1 MTNEKEGDTE
11 TLRRFIEIVDEA
23 LAAGEWQG
31 THLLRS
37 MEKKI
42 KGLREEAEQ
51 LQLQLKEESMAKSIG
66 AGGSSSSNLET
77 VYVSVY
83 QQDFNDLRR
92 WERTLKS
99 ITDYS
104 VTRPV
109 YKEEEHIKEMIRG
122 RPDPNKEGYVAV
134 MVKKEDIVKGFAGKP
149 ATDKSGYELLNIK
162 EGGVRPGGIRRFVLG
177 DRTYEFVDGSLVMMA
192 SQPAAK

>member
-1 MTNEKEGDTE
+1 MTNEKDGDTE
-11 TLRRFIEIVDEA
+11 TLRRFIEIVDDA

-66 AGGSSSSNLET
+66 AGGSSSSDLET

-134 MVKKEDIVKGFAGKP
+134 MVKKDYIVKGFAGKP

-177 DRTYEFVDGSLVMMA
+177 DRTYEFVDGTLKMMA

>member
-1 MTNEKEGDTE
+1 MNEKDGDTE
-11 TLRRFIEIVDEA
+11 TLKRFIEIVDEG

-42 KGLREEAEQ
+42 QALREEAVQ
-51 LQLQLKEESMAKSIG
+51 LQNQLKEEEMAKSIG
-66 AGGSSSSNLET
+66 AAGGSISDLQT

-83 QQDFNDLRR
+83 QQDFNDLRK

-104 VTRPV
+104 ITRPV

-134 MVKKEDIVKGFAGKP
+134 MVKNEDIVKGFVGKP
-149 ATDKSGYELLNIK
+149 ATDKSGYDLLNIK

-177 DRTYEFVDGSLVMMA
+177 GKSYEFVNGSLTLMA
-192 SQPAAK
+192 SNPPSN

>member
-1 MTNEKEGDTE
+1 MTGEKDPDSE

-23 LAAGEWQG
+23 LVAGEWQG

-42 KGLREEAEQ
+42 KELREEAVQ
-51 LQLQLKEESMAKSIG
+51 LQTQLKEDVMAKSIG
-66 AGGSSSSNLET
+66 AGGNTHSNLET

-83 QQDFNDLRR
+83 QQDFNDLRK

-104 VTRPV
+104 ITRPV
-109 YKEEEHIKEMIRG
+109 YKEEDHIKEMIRG

-134 MVKKEDIVKGFAGKP
+134 MVKAEDIVPGFAGKP
-149 ATDKSGYELLNIK
+149 ATDKSGYDLLNIK
-162 EGGVRPGGIRRFVLG
+162 EGGVRPAGIRRFVLG
-177 DRTYEFVDGSLVMMA
+177 DKTYEFIDGSLKLMTPR
-192 SQPAAK
+192 S